1 MLCGAAGAA
10 DDGRLKLATTTSL
23 YDTKLLD
30 LIEQKF
36 EESTMYHLTSSQV
49 ELE

>member
-1 MLCGAAGAA
+1 MLKITMLLLTLAVLCSAAEAA

-30 LIEQKF
+30 L
-36 EESTMYHLTSSQV
+36 V
-49 ELE
+49 E